1 MNASRTLRLA
11 GALALALS
19 ATACISLSFGGK
31 TSSIDLDENEIQVEA
46 GEVQL
51 DEGECAVSCCSHED

>member
-1 MNASRTLRLA
+1 MNASRILRLA
-11 GALALALS
+11 GALVLALS

-31 TSSIDLDENEIQVEA
+31 TAAIALDQDDIQVEA

-51 DEGECAVSCCSHED
+51 DDGECSVSCCSHED